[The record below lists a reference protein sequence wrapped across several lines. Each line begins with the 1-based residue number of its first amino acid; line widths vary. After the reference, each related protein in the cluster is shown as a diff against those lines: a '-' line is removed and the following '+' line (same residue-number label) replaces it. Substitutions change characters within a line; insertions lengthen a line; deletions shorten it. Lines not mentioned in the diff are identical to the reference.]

1 MEGWM
6 DYPYL
11 QQTWEEKRLELC
23 KGLKQE
29 DEVYV
34 FIGSLE
40 EWVHGRIDSV
50 LGDRVAVVFKQKEE
64 LWLRK
69 S

>member
-34 FIGSLE
+34 FIRSLE

-50 LGDRVAVVFKQKEE
+50 LGDRVTVVFIIA
-64 LWLRK
+64 
-69 S
+69 